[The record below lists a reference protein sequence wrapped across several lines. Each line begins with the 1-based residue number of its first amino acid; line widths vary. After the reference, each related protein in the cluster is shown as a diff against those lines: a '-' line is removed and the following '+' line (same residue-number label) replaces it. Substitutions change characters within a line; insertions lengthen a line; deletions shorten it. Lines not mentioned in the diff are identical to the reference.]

1 MSHRNARLTPVG
13 RRILVERIDR
23 DGWPVAVAAESMGV
37 SRETAYR
44 WLRRWRSEGF
54 AGLEDR
60 SSRPRRSPTQTP
72 LEVED
77 RIVTLRRSKRWG
89 PHRIAY
95 ALSMPRS
102 TVERVLRRRGLSR
115 LDAIDPPTRRIVR
128 RYERKAPGELLH
140 VDVKKLGRIPDGGG
154 WRAHGRRIARGSR
167 TKQGLGYDFLHIAI
181 DDHTRIAY
189 IEAHCDERGETCA
202 GFITRAAAWFANHD
216 VSVERVMT
224 DNARNYRTSRL
235 FQQALAETGIR
246 HLLTRP
252 YRPQTNGKAERF
264 NQTLI
269 TEWAYDQPYA
279 TNQDRL
285 DSLEPWLHDYN
296 WHRYHT
302 AIDAAPATRLPVN
315 NLCVKDN

>member
-1 MSHRNARLTPVG
+1 M
-13 RRILVERIDR
+13 
-23 DGWPVAVAAESMGV
+23 AVAAESMGV

-44 WLRRWRSEGF
+44 WLRRWRSEGV

-60 SSRPRRSPTQTP
+60 SCRPARSPNQTP
-72 LEVED
+72 VEVEE
-77 RIVTLRRSKRWG
+77 RVCELRVSRRWG

-102 TVERVLRRRGLSR
+102 TIERVLRRRGLSR
-115 LDAIDPPTRRIVR
+115 LDAIDPPTRRVIR
-128 RYERKAPGELLH
+128 RYERAAPGELIH

-154 WRAHGRRIARGSR
+154 WRTHGHHTGMIRGR
-167 TKQGLGYDFLHIAI
+167 GLGYDFFHVAV

-189 IEAHCDERGETCA
+189 VEVHHDEKGDTCA
-202 GFITRAAAWFANHD
+202 GFITRAVSWFANHG
-216 VSVERVMT
+216 VSIERVMT
-224 DNARNYRTSRL
+224 DNAWNYRTSQL
-235 FQQALAETGIR
+235 FQQALTDAGIR

-269 TEWAYDQPYA
+269 NEWAYDQPY
-279 TNQDRL
+279 TSNQQRL
-285 DSLEPWLHDYN
+285 DSLETWLHDYN

-302 AIDAAPATRLPVN
+302 AVGAAPATRLPVN
-315 NLCVKDN
+315 NVCVKDT